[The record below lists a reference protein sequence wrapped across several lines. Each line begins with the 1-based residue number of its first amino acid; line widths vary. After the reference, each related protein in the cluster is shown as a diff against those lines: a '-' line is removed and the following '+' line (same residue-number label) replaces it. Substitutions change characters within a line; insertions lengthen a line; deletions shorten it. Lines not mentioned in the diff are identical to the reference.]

1 MRVAGRGYRDGVRN
15 LEVMRESLEWREEAG
30 NTGRQNSYGSK
41 KNLFKCSR
49 RSWRETNWVRLSATS

>member
-1 MRVAGRGYRDGVRN
+1 MWVAGLGYRDGVRN

-41 KNLFKCSR
+41 KIFI
-49 RSWRETNWVRLSATS
+49 